1 MKQLTPEQVAKLR
14 PESRQRYEARLKA
27 VKRNRRIL
35 TIFCTALV
43 ALLVVVVL
51 STTVLF
57 NITNINVAKTGAIYS
72 ANEIISAS
80 GLNNGDN
87 MVRTDFDKVCGR
99 IEKNLPYVLEA
110 TVTKKLSGEVTI
122 SIKDTTAAI
131 FIEASQGYAVADING
146 KVLEILEEV
155 PEEANFMVIRTSNA
169 LEAVPGE
176 LFAFADEEEKAL
188 YDELVKQLKTLG
200 IFESI
205 TAIDISDR
213 SSIKLEYQNRFRLL
227 VGSVDELEVKL
238 RGGLET
244 IKAEDSKDPT
254 TVAEINLTIPKK
266 VFVNP
271 LDSLNE
277 EITESDT
284 KDTAAQQDETT
295 EVSTE
300 SSTENS
306 TDEEENPTELSTEA
320 DEENSNDE

>member
-35 TIFCTALV
+35 TIFCTVLV

-57 NITNINVAKTGAIYS
+57 NITNIKVAKTGAIYS

-87 MVRTDFDKVCGR
+87 MVRTDFDKVCER

-110 TVTKKLSGEVTI
+110 IVTKKLSGEVTI

-176 LFAFADEEEKAL
+176 IFSFADEEEKAL

-200 IFESI
+200 IFENI

-213 SSIKLEYQNRFRLL
+213 SSIKLEYQNRLRLL
-227 VGSVDELEVKL
+227 LGSVDELEVKL
-238 RGGLET
+238 KGGLET

-277 EITESDT
+277 EKVESDT
-284 KDTAAQQDETT
+284 KDTTA
-295 EVSTE
+295 
-300 SSTENS
+300 
-306 TDEEENPTELSTEA
+306 TDEDTTDVSADTSTNEDVNTTELSTEA

>member
-35 TIFCTALV
+35 TIFCTVLV

-57 NITNINVAKTGAIYS
+57 NITNIKVAKTGAIYS

-87 MVRTDFDKVCGR
+87 MVRTDFDKVCER

-110 TVTKKLSGEVTI
+110 IVTKKLSGEVTI

-176 LFAFADEEEKAL
+176 IFSFADEEEKAL

-200 IFESI
+200 IFENI

-213 SSIKLEYQNRFRLL
+213 SSIKLEYQNRLRLL
-227 VGSVDELEVKL
+227 LGSVDELEVKL
-238 RGGLET
+238 KGGLET

-277 EITESDT
+277 EKVESDT
-284 KDTAAQQDETT
+284 KDTAA
-295 EVSTE
+295 
-300 SSTENS
+300 
-306 TDEEENPTELSTEA
+306 TDEDTTDVSADTSTNEYENTTELSTEA